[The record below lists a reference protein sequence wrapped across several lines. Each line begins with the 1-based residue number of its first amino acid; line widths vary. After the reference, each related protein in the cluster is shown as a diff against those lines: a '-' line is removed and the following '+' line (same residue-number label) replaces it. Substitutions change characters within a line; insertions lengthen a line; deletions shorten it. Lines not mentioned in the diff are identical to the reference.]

1 MRPWPRR
8 PWAWGWVG
16 CGLVVALWV
25 WEQWRLGVER
35 PTLLGARTEPASAAS
50 SPAPATALT
59 GFDITPEAAAS
70 AAASAPLA
78 MRPAAAEPALS
89 AAAPLWLLEASRKPP
104 CSSAPEPPMLSGS
117 AAEAAEQASW
127 QLVVARL
134 LASPHTELRAA
145 GLYLT
150 EQAEALVQE
159 AHSGQSPLVMEWA
172 WWACQ
177 RQEPTA
183 QAAACSSL
191 TTQHLLDAGVG
202 DLHSLLM
209 AELDEAVRLRQ
220 AERVEVMLARLA
232 QTRPNAKATERL
244 LAAVHA
250 ALPDE
255 MPNIRRF
262 EVMTRA
268 VSVWN
273 GSGWATGFRGLLEV
287 CHPELLKLKT
297 HRRASCE
304 GIAHRLADEGRSHIQ
319 VAIGLGLG
327 EQLGWPIEEVRAQ
340 RLALDAG
347 HQAWVDVHFS
357 QLGLALGATL
367 NACGVVKSQRQ
378 QAWALAE
385 KGERWFLAQQLQASG
400 RDLAFW
406 AQKIKPYEPRPVAP
420 APSDPL

>member
-16 CGLVVALWV
+16 CGLLVALWA
-25 WEQWRLGVER
+25 WDRWRPGMER
-35 PTLLGARTEPASAAS
+35 PTVLGTRTEPASAAS
-50 SPAPATALT
+50 SPAPSKALT
-59 GFDITPEAAAS
+59 WFDITPAADIG

-78 MRPAAAEPALS
+78 MQPAAAEPALS
-89 AAAPLWLLEASRKPP
+89 AAAPLWLLEASRKPA
-104 CSSAPEPPMLSGS
+104 CSSAPEPPTQSGS
-117 AAEAAEQASW
+117 AAEADQQAAW

-134 LASPHTELRAA
+134 LDSPHTELRAA
-145 GLYLT
+145 GLYLS
-150 EQAEALVQE
+150 EQLETLVQE
-159 AHSGQSPLVMEWA
+159 AHSRQSPLAMEWA

-177 RQEPTA
+177 KQEPVA
-183 QAAACSSL
+183 HAAACTSL
-191 TTQHLLDAGVG
+191 TTQHLLDSGVG
-202 DLHSLLM
+202 DPHSLLM

-220 AERVEVMLARLA
+220 AERVEVLLARLA
-232 QTRPNAKATERL
+232 QARPNFRATDRL
-244 LAAVHA
+244 LAAVHS

-268 VSVWN
+268 VSIWN
-273 GSGWATGFRGLLEV
+273 VSDLALGFRALFEV
-287 CHPELLKLKT
+287 CHPEVLKQKT

-327 EQLGWPIEEVRAQ
+327 GRLGWPIEEVRAQ

-347 HQAWVDVHFS
+347 HQAWVDGYFS

-367 NACGVVKSQRQ
+367 NACGIVKSHRQ
-378 QAWALAE
+378 QAWAMAE

-406 AQKIKPYEPRPVAP
+406 AQKIKPYEPRPPAP
-420 APSDPL
+420 VPSDPL